1 MGLIKMMEK
10 NKKKVQ
16 EIKMETQV
24 TCLNLL
30 SSLDIYYMPRYCMGI

>member
-24 TCLNLL
+24 TCFNLL